1 MKRSSTF
8 LLATCAAVVLAAC
21 GPRKADTTTGGAETG
36 ATGATGGAYDTTSPS
51 GTTGDTT
58 SPSGTTGDTTSPS
71 GTMGDTTHA
80 HPDSAAR

>member
-1 MKRSSTF
+1 MKRSSTY
-8 LLATCAAVVLAAC
+8 LLATCAAVALAAC
-21 GPRKADTTTGGAETG
+21 GPRKAEAPAGGAETG

-58 SPSGTTGDTTSPS
+58 SPSGTMS
-71 GTMGDTTHA
+71 DTTHA